1 VDLYGLYCHT
11 EYYLIDHIKN
21 NEMGWHAALM
31 GERTVAHRGLV
42 EKTEGKR
49 QLGRP
54 GYSWE
59 NNMKTED
66 MDFIVL
72 A

>member
-1 VDLYGLYCHT
+1 
-11 EYYLIDHIKN
+11 LIDHIKN
-21 NEMGWHAALM
+21 NEMGRVAALM
-31 GERTVAHRGLV
+31 EERGVAHRVLV

-54 GYSWE
+54 GFSWG
-59 NNMKTED
+59 NNMKIED

-72 A
+72 D

>member
-1 VDLYGLYCHT
+1 MDLYGLYCHT

-21 NEMGWHAALM
+21 NEMDRHAALM
-31 GERTVAHRGLV
+31 GERRVAHRVLV

-54 GYSWE
+54 GCRWE
-59 NNMKTED
+59 NNMKIED